1 MISTRF
7 NYKIPFYLL
16 IASVCSLMLSLFLLQ
31 LFLGLLSIFWLIESF
46 ENKRKAIDI
55 FFTLILIFG
64 VVRILSIIFSQYPAD
79 SIRSFYKDAL
89 FYFGFFSFSYY
100 LKVLEKNK
108 IKQIAYIFIISSA
121 VIALIGLVLFNL
133 KLVER
138 AQSFSSGYATF
149 SSYLL
154 AALGLF
160 IALPFNDKNKYNWLW
175 WTLGISLVL
184 SGIITSMGRT
194 NIAIAILLFV
204 IGLSFKK
211 IKLKAAVLI
220 IIFTAVLSLVSF
232 QNNKIEVTQRVEHP
246 TVLSDRNILLKGA
259 FDLALDHPVLGFGPR
274 TFHKIFPYVNEL
286 SDKGIGSWH
295 NDFIQVYFESG
306 ILGLIAFL
314 SIIFAFIFYCIKYL
328 RNKVNNNGFNEIVFG
343 IFLGFIGL
351 VLSALTAGFI
361 DSPVLSIVFA
371 FLISLLSVVLFHS
384 DFSRR

>member
-1 MISTRF
+1 
-7 NYKIPFYLL
+7 
-16 IASVCSLMLSLFLLQ
+16 MLSLFLLQ

>member
-1 MISTRF
+1 MISTKF

-31 LFLGLLSIFWLIESF
+31 LFAGLISILWLIESF

-64 VVRILSIIFSQYPAD
+64 VVRILSILLSQFPAE
-79 SIRSFYKDAL
+79 SVKSFYKDAL
-89 FYFGFFSFSYY
+89 FYLSFFSFSYY
-100 LKVLEKNK
+100 LKALGKER
-108 IKQIAYIFIISSA
+108 IKFITFIFIISGV
-121 VIALIGLVLFNL
+121 VISLIGLTLFNL
-133 KLVER
+133 KLAER

-154 AALGLF
+154 AVLGVY
-160 IALPFNDKNKYNWLW
+160 IALPFNNKNKFNWLLW
-175 WTLGISLVL
+175 PLGISFIL

-194 NIAIAILLFV
+194 NIAIAILLFI
-204 IGLSFKK
+204 IGISFKK

-220 IIFTAVLSLVSF
+220 FIFTAVFSLISF
-232 QNNKIEVTQRVEHP
+232 QNNKVEVKQRVEHP
-246 TVLSDRNILLKGA
+246 TVLSDRNILIKGA
-259 FDLALDHPVLGFGPR
+259 IDLAFDHPVFGFGPR
-274 TFHKIFPYVNEL
+274 TFHNIFPYTNEL

-314 SIIFAFIFYCIKYL
+314 SIIFAFIFYSIKYL
-328 RNKVNNNGFNEIVFG
+328 RKHKTSIESNEIVFG
-343 IFLGFIGL
+343 ILLGFLGL
-351 VLSALTAGFI
+351 VLSAITAGFI

-371 FLISLLSVVLFHS
+371 FLISLLSAIIFHS
-384 DFSRR
+384 DYSVN